1 MPIEVVEIDDSKS
14 FQEAKGTESLPGFDK
29 LPQIEDQ
36 QLNQSHRN
44 ADNSGRSRPNDYKTF
59 LFSMNPHFVDPT
71 VLPSYSVHSSD

>member
-36 QLNQSHRN
+36 QLNQSPGHQYPLKN
-44 ADNSGRSRPNDYKTF
+44 KN
-59 LFSMNPHFVDPT
+59 
-71 VLPSYSVHSSD
+71 VLDLKERV